1 MGTVYLK
8 GRDERKTEP
17 NDQITMS
24 LDRFFKQLDVRYGI
38 PRPASALH
46 LDSYQAGLRL
56 LRDTGEGVA
65 LAAAGVASC
74 FIWRQIGEVL
84 LRVNIDFRPYIL
96 LVAICCLLISLL
108 EASTLAI
115 PYYRITQRVTH
126 GSARWA
132 DAGTL
137 KESGLAFDNRQ
148 ALPPGALRIGRLTR
162 KYDLALPF
170 RQVLCH
176 MAIFGPPG
184 SGKSSSFFMSMARDW
199 ARRGSAIFLDPKGEL
214 FKYTARHFRR
224 IYRLDLADPRLSDR
238 WNFVPACKGDAELA
252 HEIASIVVG
261 FDFNKNY
268 NGDPFWPQAETA
280 LMTSLL
286 LHLPRIAENPTP
298 AHIAEFIAAR
308 GFDQINHEMLSSP
321 EPEARVQ
328 WGIFKKAD
336 REKTQGGV
344 YIGLGTKLAPL
355 RSPHAMAVMQSVT
368 DEERERGLRE
378 IDLHDLRKPGTGIYV
393 VVPEGDA
400 TRYKIALSILFG
412 LAASVTR
419 KTSDDEGGAPVLLA
433 LDEAG
438 NIPLHNLSE
447 ALGVGRGRRCGIVLG
462 YQNIGQ
468 LYKQHGRDGAQAI
481 LGSIGSMVF
490 LPGLDAETAQYAAKR
505 IGRTTVLQHTV
516 VDATGN
522 VFDHERLS
530 ETGRDLLD
538 AAELRQ
544 MPEHT
549 QAVAITGSAPPI
561 KFGFPPCGKTG
572 PLAHPLPR
580 DITQPP
586 SLNDAESAFEMRQAE
601 VATVES
607 PSAIGASFNGLSSG
621 LRKVIRRYERSNDER
636 LPLFDLDAESSNGRV
651 AEAMIGTAEQMPF
664 DWNVDSSAERES
676 IDSLIDSLLPSPPS
690 PETKMASGPTPPTP
704 SSGDTDDDVN
714 STLGSLSLRD
724 FGGNAGTQAMSER
737 GIGE

>member
-1 MGTVYLK
+1 
-8 GRDERKTEP
+8 
-17 NDQITMS
+17 MS
-24 LDRFFKQLDVRYGI
+24 LDRFFKQWDVRYGI

-56 LRDTGEGVA
+56 LRNTGEGIVFV
-65 LAAAGVASC
+65 AAGGASA
-74 FIWRQIGEVL
+74 FIWRQIGEML
-84 LRVNIDFRPYIL
+84 LRVDIDFRPYIFF
-96 LVAICCLLISLL
+96 VAIGCLFIGLL

-115 PYYRITQRVTH
+115 PYYRITQRVAH

-132 DAGTL
+132 DVGTL

-170 RQVLCH
+170 KQVLCH
-176 MAIFGPPG
+176 LAIFGPPG

-199 ARRGSAIFLDPKGEL
+199 AKGGSAIFMDPK
-214 FKYTARHFRR
+214 
-224 IYRLDLADPRLSDR
+224 
-238 WNFVPACKGDAELA
+238 
-252 HEIASIVVG
+252 
-261 FDFNKNY
+261 
-268 NGDPFWPQAETA
+268 TA

-286 LHLPRIAENPTP
+286 LHLPQISENPTP
-298 AHIAEFIAAR
+298 AHVAEFIATR
-308 GFDQINHEMLSSP
+308 GFDQINHEMLQSP
-321 EPEARVQ
+321 DPEARVQ

-368 DEERERGLRE
+368 EEERERGVRE
-378 IDLHDLRKPGTGIYV
+378 IDLYHLRKPGTGIYV

-412 LAASVTR
+412 LAASITR
-419 KTSDDEGGAPVLLA
+419 KTSDDENGAPVLLA

-481 LGSIGSMVF
+481 LGSIGTMVF

-505 IGRTTVLQHTV
+505 IGRTTVLQHSV
-516 VDATGN
+516 VDATGD
-522 VFDHERLS
+522 VYDHDRLS
-530 ETGRDLLD
+530 EAGRDLLD

-544 MPEHT
+544 MPEHR
-549 QAVAITGSAPPI
+549 QAVAIIGSAPPV
-561 KFGFPPCGKTG
+561 KFGFPPCGKSG

-580 DITQPP
+580 EIACPVSLVDAEEAFAIRKADGVTAEPP
-586 SLNDAESAFEMRQAE
+586 SGVGAGDNGFSSGSREGTTRPDRLNDA
-601 VATVES
+601 
-607 PSAIGASFNGLSSG
+607 
-621 LRKVIRRYERSNDER
+621 R
-636 LPLFDLDAESSNGRV
+636 LPLFDQDAESSSSCA
-651 AEAMIGTAEQMPF
+651 AEETLGPAEQIPF
-664 DWNVDSSAERES
+664 DWDVDSSGARES
-676 IDSLIDSLLPSPPS
+676 IDSLIDSLLPFPPSTGPKGAASPPHTAPDS
-690 PETKMASGPTPPTP
+690 V
-704 SSGDTDDDVN
+704 DTDDDVN
-714 STLGSLSLRD
+714 STLGGLSVRD
-724 FGGNAGTQAMSER
+724 FGGASGTRTVSGREAAE
-737 GIGE
+737 

>member
-1 MGTVYLK
+1 
-8 GRDERKTEP
+8 
-17 NDQITMS
+17 MS
-24 LDRFFKQLDVRYGI
+24 LDQYFKKLDARYRI
-38 PRPASALH
+38 PRPANALH
-46 LDSYQAGLRL
+46 LDSYQAAFRL
-56 LRDTGEGVA
+56 MRDSVEGMA
-65 LAAAGVASC
+65 LVASG
-74 FIWRQIGEVL
+74 FASAFGMWKIADVL
-84 LRVNIDFRPYIL
+84 LRVGVEIHIYMMAGMA
-96 LVAICCLLISLL
+96 LVVLIGIA
-108 EASTLAI
+108 EASSLAI

-132 DAGTL
+132 DVGTL
-137 KESGLAFDNRQ
+137 KDMGLTHDTRTAM
-148 ALPPGALRIGRLTR
+148 PSGALRLGRLTR

-170 RQVLCH
+170 EKVLTH

-184 SGKSSSFFMSMARDW
+184 SGKSSSFFMSMAKDW
-199 ARRGSAIFLDPKGEL
+199 ARNGSAIFLDPKGEL

-224 IYRLDLADPRLSDR
+224 IYRLDLAGPRMSDR
-238 WNFVPACKGDAELA
+238 WNFVPSCKGDAELA

-298 AHIAEFIAAR
+298 AHIAEFIATR
-308 GFDQINHEMLSSP
+308 GFDQINHEMQESP
-321 EPEARVQ
+321 DQEARVQ

-368 DEERERGLRE
+368 EEERERGLRE
-378 IDLHDLRKPGTGIYV
+378 IDLYHLRKPGTGIYV
-393 VVPEGDA
+393 IVPEGDA
-400 TRYKIALSILFG
+400 TRYRIVLSILFG
-412 LAASVTR
+412 LAASITR
-419 KTSDDEGGAPVLLA
+419 KTSQDEDGAPVLLA

-481 LGSIGSMVF
+481 LGSIGTMVF
-490 LPGLDAETAQYAAKR
+490 LPGLDAETAQYAARR

-516 VDATGN
+516 ADATGN
-522 VFDHERLS
+522 MFDQERLS

-580 DITQPP
+580 DIAQPL
-586 SLNDAESAFEMRQAE
+586 SLADAEAAFANRRVEEKEAPQNEPATSE
-601 VATVES
+601 V
-607 PSAIGASFNGLSSG
+607 
-621 LRKVIRRYERSNDER
+621 
-636 LPLFDLDAESSNGRV
+636 
-651 AEAMIGTAEQMPF
+651 
-664 DWNVDSSAERES
+664 
-676 IDSLIDSLLPSPPS
+676 
-690 PETKMASGPTPPTP
+690 
-704 SSGDTDDDVN
+704 
-714 STLGSLSLRD
+714 SLRPD
-724 FGGNAGTQAMSER
+724 VDGNYVE
-737 GIGE
+737 ED

>member
-1 MGTVYLK
+1 
-8 GRDERKTEP
+8 
-17 NDQITMS
+17 MS

-74 FIWRQIGEVL
+74 FIWWKIGEVL

-96 LVAICCLLISLL
+96 LVAISCLLISLL
-108 EASTLAI
+108 EASSLAI

-132 DAGTL
+132 DVGTL
-137 KESGLAFDNRQ
+137 KESGLAFDNRE

-162 KYDLALPF
+162 KYDLSLPF
-170 RQVLCH
+170 KQVLCH

-214 FKYTARHFRR
+214 FKHTARHFRR

-238 WNFVPACKGDAELA
+238 WNFVPTCKGDAELA

-286 LHLPRIAENPTP
+286 LHLPQIAENPTL
-298 AHIAEFIAAR
+298 AHVAEFIAAR

-321 EPEARVQ
+321 ELEARVQ

-378 IDLHDLRKPGTGIYV
+378 IDLYDLRKPGTGIYV

-522 VFDHERLS
+522 VFDNERLS
-530 ETGRDLLD
+530 EAGRDLLD

-549 QAVAITGSAPPI
+549 QAVAIIGSAPPV
-561 KFGFPPCGKTG
+561 KFGFPPCGKNG

-580 DITQPP
+580 EITRPV
-586 SLNDAESAFEMRQAE
+586 SLAGAEEAFAMRRAE
-601 VATVES
+601 GATAEFS
-607 PSAIGASFNGLSSG
+607 SDIGASPNGLPPDSREVTVRPDWSS
-621 LRKVIRRYERSNDER
+621 EER
-636 LPLFDLDAESSNGRV
+636 LPLFDRRAESNGRHIAGV
-651 AEAMIGTAEQMPF
+651 TFGPAEQMPF
-664 DWNVDSSAERES
+664 DWDVDSSGGRES
-676 IDSLIDSLLPSPPS
+676 IDSLIDSLLPLP
-690 PETKMASGPTPPTP
+690 P
-704 SSGDTDDDVN
+704 SSGTKAVTGPPSAATDSVDTDDDVN

-724 FGGNAGTQAMSER
+724 FGGNSGSWAISGGEAGE
-737 GIGE
+737 

>member
-1 MGTVYLK
+1 
-8 GRDERKTEP
+8 
-17 NDQITMS
+17 MS

-65 LAAAGVASC
+65 LAAAGVASS
-74 FIWRQIGEVL
+74 FIWWKIGEIL
-84 LRVNIDFRPYIL
+84 LRVNVDFRPYIL
-96 LVAICCLLISLL
+96 LVAIVCLLISFL
-108 EASTLAI
+108 EASSLAI
-115 PYYRITQRVTH
+115 PYYRMTQRVTH

-132 DAGTL
+132 DVGTL

-170 RQVLCH
+170 KQVLCH

-298 AHIAEFIAAR
+298 AHVAEFIAAR

-378 IDLHDLRKPGTGIYV
+378 IDLYDLRKPGTGIYV

-419 KTSDDEGGAPVLLA
+419 KTSDDEVGAPVLLA

-522 VFDHERLS
+522 VFDNERLS
-530 ETGRDLLD
+530 EAGRDLLD

-549 QAVAITGSAPPI
+549 QAVAIIGSAPPV
-561 KFGFPPCGKTG
+561 KFGFPPCGKNG
-572 PLAHPLPR
+572 LLAHPLPR
-580 DITQPP
+580 EITRPV
-586 SLNDAESAFEMRQAE
+586 SLADAEEAFAMRRAE
-601 VATVES
+601 GATAEFS
-607 PSAIGASFNGLSSG
+607 SDIGANLNVLPPDSRENIVQPDWSS
-621 LRKVIRRYERSNDER
+621 EER
-636 LPLFDLDAESSNGRV
+636 LTLFDRLAESSGSHIAGV
-651 AEAMIGTAEQMPF
+651 TFGPAEQMPF
-664 DWNVDSSAERES
+664 DWNVDSSGGRES
-676 IDSLIDSLLPSPPS
+676 IDSLIDSLLPLQPS
-690 PETKMASGPTPPTP
+690 SETKAVTGPPPAATD
-704 SSGDTDDDVN
+704 SVDTDDDVN
-714 STLGSLSLRD
+714 STLGSLSSRD
-724 FGGNAGTQAMSER
+724 FGGNAGTWAIS
-737 GIGE
+737 GGEAGE

>member
-1 MGTVYLK
+1 
-8 GRDERKTEP
+8 
-17 NDQITMS
+17 MS
-24 LDRFFKQLDVRYGI
+24 LDRFFKQWDVRYGI

-56 LRDTGEGVA
+56 LRNTGEGIVFV
-65 LAAAGVASC
+65 AAGGASA
-74 FIWRQIGEVL
+74 FIWRQIGEML
-84 LRVNIDFRPYIL
+84 LRVDIDFRPYIFF
-96 LVAICCLLISLL
+96 VAIGCLFIGLL

-115 PYYRITQRVTH
+115 PYYRITQRVAH

-132 DAGTL
+132 DVGTL

-170 RQVLCH
+170 KQVLCH
-176 MAIFGPPG
+176 LAIFGPPG

-199 ARRGSAIFLDPKGEL
+199 AKGGSAIFMDPK
-214 FKYTARHFRR
+214 
-224 IYRLDLADPRLSDR
+224 
-238 WNFVPACKGDAELA
+238 
-252 HEIASIVVG
+252 
-261 FDFNKNY
+261 
-268 NGDPFWPQAETA
+268 
-280 LMTSLL
+280 
-286 LHLPRIAENPTP
+286 
-298 AHIAEFIAAR
+298 
-308 GFDQINHEMLSSP
+308 
-321 EPEARVQ
+321 VQ

-368 DEERERGLRE
+368 EEERERGVRE
-378 IDLHDLRKPGTGIYV
+378 IDLYHLRKPGTGIYV

-412 LAASVTR
+412 LAASITR
-419 KTSDDEGGAPVLLA
+419 KTSDDENGAPVLLA

-481 LGSIGSMVF
+481 LGSIGTMVF

-505 IGRTTVLQHTV
+505 IGRTTVLQHSV
-516 VDATGN
+516 VDATGD
-522 VFDHERLS
+522 VYDHDRLS
-530 ETGRDLLD
+530 EAGRDLLD

-544 MPEHT
+544 MPEHR
-549 QAVAITGSAPPI
+549 QAVAIIGSAPPV
-561 KFGFPPCGKTG
+561 KFGFPPCGKSG

-580 DITQPP
+580 EIACPVSLVDAEEAFAIRKADGVTAEPP
-586 SLNDAESAFEMRQAE
+586 SGVGAGDNGFSSGSREGTTRPDRLNDA
-601 VATVES
+601 
-607 PSAIGASFNGLSSG
+607 
-621 LRKVIRRYERSNDER
+621 R
-636 LPLFDLDAESSNGRV
+636 LPLFDQDAESSSSCA
-651 AEAMIGTAEQMPF
+651 AEETLGPAEQIPF
-664 DWNVDSSAERES
+664 DWDVDSSGARES
-676 IDSLIDSLLPSPPS
+676 IDSLIDSLLPFPPSTGPKGAASPPHTAPDS
-690 PETKMASGPTPPTP
+690 V
-704 SSGDTDDDVN
+704 DTDDDVN
-714 STLGSLSLRD
+714 STLGGLSVRD
-724 FGGNAGTQAMSER
+724 FGGASGTRTVSGREAAE
-737 GIGE
+737 

>member
-1 MGTVYLK
+1 
-8 GRDERKTEP
+8 
-17 NDQITMS
+17 MS
-24 LDRFFKQLDVRYGI
+24 LDRFFKQWDVRYGI

-56 LRDTGEGVA
+56 LRNTGEGIVFV
-65 LAAAGVASC
+65 AAGGASA
-74 FIWRQIGEVL
+74 FIWRQIGEML
-84 LRVNIDFRPYIL
+84 LRVDIDFRPYIFF
-96 LVAICCLLISLL
+96 VAIGCLFIGLL

-115 PYYRITQRVTH
+115 PYYRITQRVAH

-132 DAGTL
+132 DVGTL

-170 RQVLCH
+170 KQVLCH
-176 MAIFGPPG
+176 LAIFGPPG

-199 ARRGSAIFLDPKGEL
+199 AKGGSAIFMDPK
-214 FKYTARHFRR
+214 
-224 IYRLDLADPRLSDR
+224 
-238 WNFVPACKGDAELA
+238 
-252 HEIASIVVG
+252 
-261 FDFNKNY
+261 
-268 NGDPFWPQAETA
+268 TA

-286 LHLPRIAENPTP
+286 LHLPQISENPTP
-298 AHIAEFIAAR
+298 AHVAEFIATR
-308 GFDQINHEMLSSP
+308 GFDQINHEMLQSP
-321 EPEARVQ
+321 DPEARVQ

-368 DEERERGLRE
+368 EEERERGVRE
-378 IDLHDLRKPGTGIYV
+378 IDLYHLRKPGTGIYV

-412 LAASVTR
+412 LAASITR
-419 KTSDDEGGAPVLLA
+419 KTSDDENGAPVLLA

-481 LGSIGSMVF
+481 LGSIGTMVF

-505 IGRTTVLQHTV
+505 IGRTTVLQHSV
-516 VDATGN
+516 VDATGD
-522 VFDHERLS
+522 VYDHDRLS
-530 ETGRDLLD
+530 EAGRDLLD

-544 MPEHT
+544 MPEH
-549 QAVAITGSAPPI
+549 
-561 KFGFPPCGKTG
+561 
-572 PLAHPLPR
+572 
-580 DITQPP
+580 
-586 SLNDAESAFEMRQAE
+586 RQALRQE
-601 VATVES
+601 RAAR
-607 PSAIGASFNGLSSG
+607 PSAAA
-621 LRKVIRRYERSNDER
+621 R
-636 LPLFDLDAESSNGRV
+636 
-651 AEAMIGTAEQMPF
+651 
-664 DWNVDSSAERES
+664 
-676 IDSLIDSLLPSPPS
+676 DSL
-690 PETKMASGPTPPTP
+690 SGFA
-704 SSGDTDDDVN
+704 
-714 STLGSLSLRD
+714 R
-724 FGGNAGTQAMSER
+724 
-737 GIGE
+737 

>member
-1 MGTVYLK
+1 
-8 GRDERKTEP
+8 
-17 NDQITMS
+17 
-24 LDRFFKQLDVRYGI
+24 
-38 PRPASALH
+38 
-46 LDSYQAGLRL
+46 
-56 LRDTGEGVA
+56 
-65 LAAAGVASC
+65 
-74 FIWRQIGEVL
+74 
-84 LRVNIDFRPYIL
+84 
-96 LVAICCLLISLL
+96 
-108 EASTLAI
+108 
-115 PYYRITQRVTH
+115 
-126 GSARWA
+126 
-132 DAGTL
+132 
-137 KESGLAFDNRQ
+137 
-148 ALPPGALRIGRLTR
+148 
-162 KYDLALPF
+162 
-170 RQVLCH
+170 
-176 MAIFGPPG
+176 
-184 SGKSSSFFMSMARDW
+184 
-199 ARRGSAIFLDPKGEL
+199 
-214 FKYTARHFRR
+214 
-224 IYRLDLADPRLSDR
+224 
-238 WNFVPACKGDAELA
+238 
-252 HEIASIVVG
+252 
-261 FDFNKNY
+261 
-268 NGDPFWPQAETA
+268 
-280 LMTSLL
+280 MTSLL
-286 LHLPRIAENPTP
+286 LHLPRISENPTP
-298 AHIAEFIAAR
+298 AHVAEFIATR
-308 GFDQINHEMLSSP
+308 GFDQINHEMLQSP
-321 EPEARVQ
+321 DPEARVQ

-344 YIGLGTKLAPL
+344 YVGLGTKLAPL

-378 IDLHDLRKPGTGIYV
+378 IDLYDLRKPGTGIYV

-412 LAASVTR
+412 LAASITR
-419 KTSDDEGGAPVLLA
+419 KTSDDENGAPVLLA

-522 VFDHERLS
+522 VFDNERLS
-530 ETGRDLLD
+530 EAGRDLLD

-549 QAVAITGSAPPI
+549 QAMAIIGSAPPV
-561 KFGFPPCGKTG
+561 KFGFPPCGKNG

-580 DITQPP
+580 EITHPV
-586 SLNDAESAFEMRQAE
+586 SLADAEEAFEMRQAE

-636 LPLFDLDAESSNGRV
+636 LPLFDLDAESSSGRV

>member
-1 MGTVYLK
+1 
-8 GRDERKTEP
+8 
-17 NDQITMS
+17 MS

-56 LRDTGEGVA
+56 LRDTGEGIV
-65 LAAAGVASC
+65 LAAAGVASA
-74 FIWRQIGEVL
+74 FIWRQIGEML
-84 LRVNIDFRPYIL
+84 LRVDIDFRLYIL
-96 LVAICCLLISLL
+96 LVAIGCLLISLL

-132 DAGTL
+132 DVGTL

-162 KYDLALPF
+162 KFDLALPF
-170 RQVLCH
+170 KQVLCH

-238 WNFVPACKGDAELA
+238 WNFVPACREDAELA

-286 LHLPRIAENPTP
+286 LHLPHIAENPTP
-298 AHIAEFIAAR
+298 AHVAEFIAMR
-308 GFDQINHEMLSSP
+308 GFDQINHEMLQSP
-321 EPEARVQ
+321 DPEARVQ

-368 DEERERGLRE
+368 EEERERGIRE
-378 IDLHDLRKPGTGIYV
+378 IDLYDLRKPGTGIYV

-412 LAASVTR
+412 LAASITR
-419 KTSDDEGGAPVLLA
+419 KTSDDENGAPVLLA

-522 VFDHERLS
+522 VFDNERLS
-530 ETGRDLLD
+530 EAGRDLLD

-544 MPEHT
+544 MPEHR
-549 QAVAITGSAPPI
+549 QAVAIIGSAPPV
-561 KFGFPPCGKTG
+561 KFGFPPCGKSG

-580 DITQPP
+580 EIAHPV
-586 SLNDAESAFEMRQAE
+586 SLADAEEAFAMRRAE
-601 VATVES
+601 VATAES
-607 PSAIGASFNGLSSG
+607 SSG
-621 LRKVIRRYERSNDER
+621 IGEGANGFSFGSREETVPPDWSRDER
-636 LPLFDLDAESSNGRV
+636 LPLFDRSAESSGSRI
-651 AEAMIGTAEQMPF
+651 AEESFGPAEQIPF
-664 DWNVDSSAERES
+664 DWNADSSGERES
-676 IDSLIDSLLPSPPS
+676 IDSLIDSLLPLTPSTVTKAAADSPPIAHDS
-690 PETKMASGPTPPTP
+690 V
-704 SSGDTDDDVN
+704 DTDDDVD

-724 FGGNAGTQAMSER
+724 FGGNSGTLAKSGGEAG
-737 GIGE
+737 I